1 MTIARIAA
9 KAALFVVAACSI
21 AAHAQ
26 KFPEKPVTLIVPW
39 PPGGSTDLAMRA
51 LAEATSKHLP
61 HRVVIENRPGVS
73 GTMGAQHLAQNARPD
88 GYTVSQ
94 MPITV
99 FRHPHMTKTAY
110 HPLADFTWIV
120 HLTGY
125 TFGVT
130 VRADSPFKTFKDLVE
145 YARANPG
152 KLTYGTPGNGTSL
165 HVTMEQIA
173 LREKI
178 EWTQVPFKGGADNM
192 ASLLGGHTMALA
204 DSTGW
209 AEQVN
214 TGKMRLLVTWG
225 ENRTKRWP
233 EVPTLK
239 ELGFGIVSSSPFGL
253 AGPKGMDPAIVKVL
267 HDAFKKGLE
276 DAETQKTLERL
287 DQENAYLNSAD
298 YAAIAKKTFE
308 EEGAMV
314 KRLGLKM

>member
-1 MTIARIAA
+1 MKRL
-9 KAALFVVAACSI
+9 KLLLLAALCALSAQAF
-21 AAHAQ
+21 AQ

-39 PPGGSTDLAMRA
+39 TPGGSTDLMLRA

-61 HRVVIENRPGVS
+61 HRVVIENRAGVS
-73 GTMGAQHLAQNARPD
+73 GTLGAQHLAQNARPD
-88 GYTVSQ
+88 GYTVAQ

-99 FRHPHMTKTAY
+99 FRHPHMMKTAY
-110 HPLADFTWIV
+110 DPMADFTWII

-165 HVTMEQIA
+165 HVTMEQLA

-178 EWTQVPFKGGADNM
+178 QWTQVPFKGGAENM

-209 AEQVN
+209 AEAVN
-214 TGKMRLLVTWG
+214 AGRMRLLVTWG

-239 ELGFGIVSSSPFGL
+239 ELGYGMVSSSPFGL
-253 AGPKGMDPAIVKVL
+253 AGPKGMDPAVVRTL

-276 DAETQKTLERL
+276 DPDVQKVMVQL
-287 DQENAYLNSAD
+287 DQEAAYLNSTD
-298 YAAIAKKTFE
+298 YAALAKKTYE
-308 EEGAMV
+308 EEGAIV